1 MVKYWDNLKI
11 IGKEKYF
18 GEMLEYIFFPILLV
32 YFEKIDRWTCSKSLM
47 YAYSCNILFMHFLQY
62 VR

>member
-32 YFEKIDRWTCSKSLM
+32 YFEKIDRWRFSKASCTDTPVIF
-47 YAYSCNILFMHFLQY
+47 YSCTFYNT
-62 VR
+62 